1 MKGGLVR
8 RTGCPLRVRGRRTQ
22 VRRGPHRWLPV
33 KAVSGAVGANRS
45 ATTGIGLDER
55 SVGEAPVRHGGPD
68 LRLRQVCRGWRKRR
82 GRTVVLQGVD
92 LDARAGTVSWI
103 GGANGAGK
111 TTLLRVAAGILT
123 AEEGTV
129 RFDGL
134 EPERDRGAY
143 QRAVGLVSAGDRG
156 LYARVTVRRQLDM
169 QGRLGFIP
177 RSVRDERVSSAIR
190 EFGLT
195 DLATART
202 DHLSLG
208 QRQRVRLAVSLLH
221 RPRLALLDEPA
232 NSLDDDGL
240 GVLKSVIERITRTGG
255 VVIWCSPPHER
266 EVIPTDHGYLLES
279 GTLRPA

>member
-1 MKGGLVR
+1 M
-8 RTGCPLRVRGRRTQ
+8 
-22 VRRGPHRWLPV
+22 
-33 KAVSGAVGANRS
+33 KAVSDAVGADPP
-45 ATTGIGLDER
+45 ATVETGLDER
-55 SVGEAPVRHGGPD
+55 SQGEASARPGGPD
-68 LRLRQVCRGWRKRR
+68 LEFRQVYRGWRKRR
-82 GRTVVLQGVD
+82 GRTVVLRGVD
-92 LDARAGTVSWI
+92 LDARAGTISWI

-111 TTLLRVAAGILT
+111 TTLLRVAAGILA
-123 AEEGTV
+123 AERGRV
-129 RFDGL
+129 RFGTL
-134 EPERDRGAY
+134 EPDRDRGAY

-177 RSVRDERVSSAIR
+177 RSVRGDWVSSAIR

-202 DHLSLG
+202 DQLSLG

-221 RPRLALLDEPA
+221 RPRLVLLDEPA

-240 GVLKSVIERITRTGG
+240 RVLKSAVARITRMGG

-266 EVIPTDHGYLLES
+266 GVIPTDLEYLLES
-279 GTLRPA
+279 GSLRRA